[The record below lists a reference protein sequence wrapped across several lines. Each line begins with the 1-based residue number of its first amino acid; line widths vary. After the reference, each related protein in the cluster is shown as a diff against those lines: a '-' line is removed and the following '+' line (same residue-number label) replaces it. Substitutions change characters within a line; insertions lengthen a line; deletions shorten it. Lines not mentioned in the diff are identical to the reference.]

1 MDTEEKAKDRKSFIT
16 RTIAGFVMTLILGI
30 AFIIRNIYV
39 VDVVIALLAL
49 ISLNEYYNATS
60 KISNP
65 IKWVGYLG
73 CLLIALCH
81 VIPEEYRLTALLLM
95 IPTSMLLMFLQ
106 VIITNMKTTFKDAAY
121 TFFGIIY
128 VVFFLYFLTLLYG
141 KDYGYINIW
150 LILIAS
156 WGTDVGA
163 YLIGKPF
170 GKHKFSKISPK
181 KSIEG
186 CIAGIIFAVLVN
198 VAFISIINQVLGLNY
213 NVLIIAAITAV
224 LSILSQVGDFI
235 ASSIKR
241 FVDIKDYSNLIPG
254 HGGMLDRVDSLLF
267 IAPFAFFLIEFLVK
281 L

>member
-1 MDTEEKAKDRKSFIT
+1 MDTDEKEKDRKSFVT

-39 VDVVIALLAL
+39 ADVVIGLLAL

-73 CLLIALCH
+73 CLLIILCH
-81 VIPEEYRLTALLLM
+81 VIPEDFRLNALILM
-95 IPTSMLLMFLQ
+95 IPISMLLMFLQ
-106 VIITNMKTTFKDAAY
+106 VIISNMKTTFKDAVY
-121 TFFGIIY
+121 TFFGLIY
-128 VVFFLYFLTLLYG
+128 IVFFLYFLTLLYG
-141 KDYGYINIW
+141 KEYGYINIW
-150 LILIAS
+150 LVLIAS

-186 CIAGIIFAVLVN
+186 CIAGIMFSTLVN
-198 VAFISIINQVLGLNY
+198 VAFISVINQLLGLHY
-213 NVLIIAAITAV
+213 NVLIVAAITAG
-224 LSILSQVGDFI
+224 LSVISQVGDFI

-254 HGGMLDRVDSLLF
+254 HGGMLDRIDSLLF
-267 IAPFAFFLIEFLVK
+267 IAPFAYFLIDLLIK